1 MDQSVG
7 DNMPPDGALQV
18 ITVVMVDGW
27 MGRAQW
33 FSNILKNH

>member
-7 DNMPPDGALQV
+7 NDMPPSGTLEV
-18 ITVVMVDGW
+18 VTVVMVDGW
-27 MGRAQW
+27 MARAQW